1 MADRGPAMHTTVL
14 VRGLRLE
21 AQIGVNADESG
32 RLQPLIVDVE
42 ALVEGEPWRGI
53 SHTLDYDR
61 VVAHA
66 RALTGAGHISLVE
79 TLAARLARAILAEP
93 HVVRVM
99 VRVLKPE
106 ALAAVANTAGVE
118 IVAERS

>member
-1 MADRGPAMHTTVL
+1 MPDAGPTLRATVL
-14 VRGLRLE
+14 VRGLRLQAE
-21 AQIGVNADESG
+21 IGLNADEPG
-32 RLQPLIVDVE
+32 RRQPLIVDVE
-42 ALVEGEPWRGI
+42 AQIDGEPWRGI

-66 RALTGAGHISLVE
+66 LALTSAGHIGLVE

-106 ALAAVANTAGVE
+106 ALAAFADTAGVE